1 MDKFHLVITGRRN
14 TGKSSIANTI
24 LQQDKAV
31 VSPIAGT
38 TTDPVKKSYEI
49 PGVASVVLIDT
60 AGTDDEGELGELR
73 VKKTFE
79 TIRQADAALLVI
91 TGNRFGHFEEIRT
104 EEFQKL
110 KLPFLIV
117 HNKSDL
123 EPLQEQLRE
132 KLLQKYGT
140 PVIGFST
147 CQAKR
152 EMLIQKIGTLVN
164 RQNSSSLLGDLVCPG
179 QMVMLVTPIDSEAPT
194 GRMILPQVQMLREIL
209 DRHGIGIVV
218 QPEEITTYFQR
229 NSLRPDLVI
238 TDSQVFGKI
247 APWIPQDIPFTSFS
261 IILAHHKGNFDRYLT
276 GTSRIPELK
285 DGDRILLL
293 ESCSH
298 HVSCED
304 IGRVKIPALLR
315 KYTGKQLEFDHIA
328 GLDRIERP
336 ITDYALIIQC
346 GGCMITAT
354 QLRHRLQPAID
365 ARIPVSNY
373 GMTIAWLQGIFD
385 RATQVFT
392 CYRPNPSV

>member
-14 TGKSSIANTI
+14 TGKSSIVNTI

-91 TGNRFGHFEEIRT
+91 TGNRFGHFEEILT

-164 RQNSSSLLGDLVCPG
+164 RQNSSSLLGDLGLSRPSG
-179 QMVMLVTPIDSEAPT
+179 YAGHPHRFGSSD
-194 GRMILPQVQMLREIL
+194 
-209 DRHGIGIVV
+209 
-218 QPEEITTYFQR
+218 
-229 NSLRPDLVI
+229 RPD
-238 TDSQVFGKI
+238 D
-247 APWIPQDIPFTSFS
+247 
-261 IILAHHKGNFDRYLT
+261 LAS
-276 GTSRIPELK
+276 GTNVKR
-285 DGDRILLL
+285 
-293 ESCSH
+293 
-298 HVSCED
+298 D
-304 IGRVKIPALLR
+304 IGPAWYRYCRPTRRNHDLFSAEFVT
-315 KYTGKQLEFDHIA
+315 TGP
-328 GLDRIERP
+328 GN
-336 ITDYALIIQC
+336 
-346 GGCMITAT
+346 
-354 QLRHRLQPAID
+354 HR
-365 ARIPVSNY
+365 
-373 GMTIAWLQGIFD
+373 
-385 RATQVFT
+385 
-392 CYRPNPSV
+392 

>member
-14 TGKSSIANTI
+14 TGKSSIVNTI

-91 TGNRFGHFEEIRT
+91 TGNRFGHFEEILT

-110 KLPFLIV
+110 NLPFLIV

-179 QMVMLVTPIDSEAPT
+179 QMVMLVTPHRFGSSD
-194 GRMILPQVQMLREIL
+194 
-209 DRHGIGIVV
+209 
-218 QPEEITTYFQR
+218 
-229 NSLRPDLVI
+229 RPD
-238 TDSQVFGKI
+238 D
-247 APWIPQDIPFTSFS
+247 
-261 IILAHHKGNFDRYLT
+261 LAS
-276 GTSRIPELK
+276 GTNVKR
-285 DGDRILLL
+285 
-293 ESCSH
+293 
-298 HVSCED
+298 D
-304 IGRVKIPALLR
+304 IGPAWYRYCRPTRRNHDLFSA
-315 KYTGKQLEFDHIA
+315 KFVTTGP
-328 GLDRIERP
+328 GN
-336 ITDYALIIQC
+336 
-346 GGCMITAT
+346 
-354 QLRHRLQPAID
+354 HR
-365 ARIPVSNY
+365 
-373 GMTIAWLQGIFD
+373 
-385 RATQVFT
+385 
-392 CYRPNPSV
+392 

>member
-14 TGKSSIANTI
+14 TGKSSIVNTI

-79 TIRQADAALLVI
+79 TIRQADAA
-91 TGNRFGHFEEIRT
+91 
-104 EEFQKL
+104 
-110 KLPFLIV
+110 
-117 HNKSDL
+117 NKSDL

-179 QMVMLVTPIDSEAPT
+179 QVVMLVTPIDSEAPT

-261 IILAHHKGNFDRYLT
+261 IILAHHKGNFDRYLA

>member
-14 TGKSSIANTI
+14 TGKSSIVNTI

-38 TTDPVKKSYEI
+38 TTDPVKKSYE
-49 PGVASVVLIDT
+49 
-60 AGTDDEGELGELR
+60 
-73 VKKTFE
+73 
-79 TIRQADAALLVI
+79 ADAALLVI
-91 TGNRFGHFEEIRT
+91 TGNRFGHFEEILT

-179 QMVMLVTPIDSEAPT
+179 QVVMLVTPIDSEAPT

-218 QPEEITTYFQR
+218 QP
-229 NSLRPDLVI
+229 
-238 TDSQVFGKI
+238 
-247 APWIPQDIPFTSFS
+247 
-261 IILAHHKGNFDRYLT
+261 
-276 GTSRIPELK
+276 
-285 DGDRILLL
+285 
-293 ESCSH
+293 
-298 HVSCED
+298 
-304 IGRVKIPALLR
+304 
-315 KYTGKQLEFDHIA
+315 
-328 GLDRIERP
+328 
-336 ITDYALIIQC
+336 
-346 GGCMITAT
+346 
-354 QLRHRLQPAID
+354 
-365 ARIPVSNY
+365 
-373 GMTIAWLQGIFD
+373 
-385 RATQVFT
+385 
-392 CYRPNPSV
+392 

>member
-1 MDKFHLVITGRRN
+1 M
-14 TGKSSIANTI
+14 
-24 LQQDKAV
+24 
-31 VSPIAGT
+31 
-38 TTDPVKKSYEI
+38 
-49 PGVASVVLIDT
+49 
-60 AGTDDEGELGELR
+60 
-73 VKKTFE
+73 
-79 TIRQADAALLVI
+79 
-91 TGNRFGHFEEIRT
+91 
-104 EEFQKL
+104 
-110 KLPFLIV
+110 IV

-179 QMVMLVTPIDSEAPT
+179 QVVMLVTPIDSEAPT

-261 IILAHHKGNFDRYLT
+261 IILAHHKGNFDRYLA

-304 IGRVKIPALLR
+304 IGRVKIPCPSSQVYRKAAGIRPYRRLR
-315 KYTGKQLEFDHIA
+315 PDRTSDN
-328 GLDRIERP
+328 GLCP
-336 ITDYALIIQC
+336 VIQC